1 MSIRDKQHPTTSFL
15 RRTAL
20 ACALSLLVAGA
31 AQAGHDAP
39 LPADL
44 PPFAPDKP
52 LPVADIVQRTLA
64 NGLQVWV
71 VPRDGVPRV
80 DYVLAVRGAGN
91 AADPADASGFAD
103 MLAGMLVEGTSGH
116 DSRQIAEAAQGFG
129 GGIGASA
136 GADAIFVQA
145 NALPSHAAG
154 MMDLLAEVAREP
166 AFPSAEARLQQ
177 ANALQQ
183 LKASEA
189 QPGFKATRALLKA
202 VYGDHPYA
210 RVQSSEG
217 GIAAAT
223 PDALRAAHDARF
235 RPDRALLVVAGR
247 ISPDEAMRLAEAAF
261 GDWQASGEPLPE
273 TAPARRQAPVSHV
286 LVQRDGSVQSAIR
299 LGRPAIPATDPDY
312 IPLQLASTVLG
323 GGFSSRVNQN
333 LREDKGYTYGA
344 SAYQSPARNGGRVQA
359 GADVRNEVTGAAI
372 AEFFKEFERLA
383 NEPVPAQELVDTKR
397 YVAGGY
403 LISNQLQGAV
413 ANTLASYWVGGQP
426 AGALAQ
432 YVPRIRAVDAAQVQ
446 AMARKYWNPADQS
459 IVVVGDASAIAEQL
473 APYGKFTI
481 EGAIQADGAKQQ

>member
-1 MSIRDKQHPTTSFL
+1 MNTIRTVTLL

-20 ACALSLLVAGA
+20 ACALSLLVAGG
-31 AQAGHDAP
+31 AQAGADAP
-39 LPADL
+39 LPKDL

-52 LPVADIVQRTLA
+52 LPVADIVQRTLD

-80 DYVLAVRGAGN
+80 DFVLAVRGAGN
-91 AADPADASGFAD
+91 AADAADASGFAD
-103 MLAGMLVEGTSGH
+103 MLAGMLVEGTDAR
-116 DSRQIAEAAQGFG
+116 DSKAIAEAAQGYG
-129 GGIGASA
+129 GSIGASS
-136 GADAIFVQA
+136 GADAIIVNA
-145 NALPSHAAG
+145 NALPSHAGA
-154 MMDLLAEVAREP
+154 MLDLLAEVARRP
-166 AFPSAEARLQQ
+166 NFPEGEVRLQQ

-189 QPGFKATRALLKA
+189 QPGFKATRALLSA

-210 RVQSSEG
+210 RVQPSEG

-223 PDALRAAHDARF
+223 PEALRAAHAARF

-247 ISPDEAMRLAEAAF
+247 IDADAAVRMAQAAL
-261 GDWQASGEPLPE
+261 GDWRATGDALAD
-273 TAPARRQAPVSHV
+273 TAPARREAPASRV

-299 LGRPAIPATDPDY
+299 LGRPAIPATDADY
-312 IPLQLASTVLG
+312 VPLQLASTVLG

-372 AEFFKEFERLA
+372 SEFFKEFERLA
-383 NEPVPAQELVDTKR
+383 GEPVPAQELEDTKR

-413 ANTLASYWVGGQP
+413 AGTLANNWVNGLP
-426 AGALAQ
+426 ATFLGE

-446 AMARKYWNPADQS
+446 AMARKYWVPGGQS
-459 IVVVGDASAIAEQL
+459 IIVVGDGKAIADQL
-473 APYGKFTI
+473 APYGTFVD
-481 EGAIQADGAKQQ
+481 GGAK

>member
-1 MSIRDKQHPTTSFL
+1 
-15 RRTAL
+15 
-20 ACALSLLVAGA
+20 
-31 AQAGHDAP
+31 
-39 LPADL
+39 
-44 PPFAPDKP
+44 
-52 LPVADIVQRTLA
+52 
-64 NGLQVWV
+64 
-71 VPRDGVPRV
+71 
-80 DYVLAVRGAGN
+80 
-91 AADPADASGFAD
+91 
-103 MLAGMLVEGTSGH
+103 
-116 DSRQIAEAAQGFG
+116 
-129 GGIGASA
+129 
-136 GADAIFVQA
+136 
-145 NALPSHAAG
+145 
-154 MMDLLAEVAREP
+154 
-166 AFPSAEARLQQ
+166 
-177 ANALQQ
+177 Q

-223 PDALRAAHDARF
+223 PDALRAAHEARF

-261 GDWQASGEPLPE
+261 GDWQSSGEPLPE

-344 SAYQSPARNGGRVQA
+344 SAYQAPSRNGGRVQA

-372 AEFFKEFERLA
+372 SEFFKEFTRLA
-383 NEPVPAQELVDTKR
+383 DEPVPARERVATGG

-403 LISNQLQGAV
+403 VVSNPLPGAV
-413 ANTLASYWVGGQP
+413 AGTVASNGVNGLP
-426 AGALAQ
+426 ASSLGD
-432 YVPRIRAVDAAQVQ
+432 YVPRIRAVAAATVQ
-446 AMARKYWNPADQS
+446 AMARKYWNPAGQW
-459 IVVVGDASAIAEQL
+459 IIVVGDGNAIASQV
-473 APYGKFTI
+473 AP
-481 EGAIQADGAKQQ
+481 

>member
-1 MSIRDKQHPTTSFL
+1 MSTRNTTRPNRSLL

-31 AQAGHDAP
+31 AQAADAP
-39 LPADL
+39 LPPEL

-52 LPVADIVQRTLA
+52 LPVADIVQRTLP

-91 AADPADASGFAD
+91 AADAADASGFAD
-103 MLAGMLVEGTSGH
+103 MLAGMLVEGTAEH
-116 DSRQIAEAAQGFG
+116 DSRAIAEAAQGFG

-136 GADAIFVQA
+136 GADAIFVEA
-145 NALPSHAAG
+145 NALPSHAEG
-154 MMDLLAEVAREP
+154 MLRLLAEVARQP
-166 AFPSAEARLQQ
+166 AFPADEVSLQQ

-189 QPGFKATRALLKA
+189 QPGFKATRALLAA

-210 RVQSSEG
+210 RVQASEG

-223 PDALRAAHDARF
+223 PEALQAAHAARF
-235 RPDRALLVVAGR
+235 RPDRGLLVIAGR
-247 ISPDEAMRLAEAAF
+247 ISADDALRMAESAF
-261 GDWQASGEPLPE
+261 GDWRAEGEPLPE
-273 TAPARRQAPVSHV
+273 VSPARRTAPVSHV
-286 LVQRDGSVQSAIR
+286 LVQRDGSVQSTIR

-344 SAYQSPARNGGRVQA
+344 SAYQAPSRNGGRVQA

-372 AEFFKEFERLA
+372 SEFFKEFTRLA
-383 NEPVPAQELVDTKR
+383 DEPVPAQELVDTKR

-413 ANTLASYWVGGQP
+413 AGTLASNWVNGLP
-426 AGALAQ
+426 ASFLGD
-432 YVPRIRAVDAAQVQ
+432 YVPRIRAVDAATVQ

-459 IVVVGDASAIAEQL
+459 IIVVGDGNAIASQL
-473 APYGKFTI
+473 APYGEFV
-481 EGAIQADGAKQQ
+481 EGGGD

>member
-1 MSIRDKQHPTTSFL
+1 MSAKNNLSMTL

-20 ACALSLLVAGA
+20 AGALSLLFAGA
-31 AQAGHDAP
+31 AQAGADAP
-39 LPADL
+39 LPKDL

-52 LPVADIVQRTLA
+52 LPVADIVQHTLD

-80 DYVLAVRGAGN
+80 DYVLAVRGAGY
-91 AADPADASGFAD
+91 AADAANASGFAD
-103 MLAGMLVEGTSGH
+103 MLAGMLVEGTDAH
-116 DSRQIAEAAQGFG
+116 DSRAIAEAAQGFG
-129 GGIGASA
+129 GSIGASS
-136 GADAIFVQA
+136 GADAIFVNA
-145 NALPSHAAG
+145 NALPSHAGA
-154 MMDLLAEVAREP
+154 MLELLAEVARQPSFP
-166 AFPSAEARLQQ
+166 AGEVRLQQ

-189 QPGFKATRALLKA
+189 QPGFKATRALLSA

-210 RVQSSEG
+210 RVQASEG

-223 PDALRAAHDARF
+223 PEALEAAHAARF
-235 RPDRALLVVAGR
+235 RPDRALLVIAGR
-247 ISPDEAMRLAEAAF
+247 VDADEALRMARQALGDWKVDGAPLAET
-261 GDWQASGEPLPE
+261 G
-273 TAPARRQAPVSHV
+273 PARRKAPASHV

-299 LGRPAIPATDPDY
+299 LGSPAIPATDADY
-312 IPLQLASTVLG
+312 VPLQLASTVLG

-372 AEFFKEFERLA
+372 AEFFKEFERLG
-383 NEPVPAQELVDTKR
+383 NEQVPAQELEDTKR

-413 ANTLASYWVGGQP
+413 AGTLANNWVNGLP
-426 AGALAQ
+426 ATFLGQ
-432 YVPRIRAVDAAQVQ
+432 YVPMVRAVDATQVQ
-446 AMARKYWNPADQS
+446 AMARKYWVPREQS
-459 IVVVGDASAIAEQL
+459 IIVVGDGKAIAEQL
-473 APYGKFTI
+473 APYGSFT
-481 EGAIQADGAKQQ
+481 EGGAN

>member
-1 MSIRDKQHPTTSFL
+1 MNTIRTVTLL

-20 ACALSLLVAGA
+20 ACALSLLVAGG
-31 AQAGHDAP
+31 AQAGADAP
-39 LPADL
+39 LPKDL

-52 LPVADIVQRTLA
+52 LPVADIVQRTLD

-80 DYVLAVRGAGN
+80 DFVLAVRGAGN
-91 AADPADASGFAD
+91 AADAADASGFAD
-103 MLAGMLVEGTSGH
+103 MLAGMLVEGTDAR
-116 DSRQIAEAAQGFG
+116 DSKAIAEAAQGYG
-129 GGIGASA
+129 GSIGASS
-136 GADAIFVQA
+136 GADAIIVNA
-145 NALPSHAAG
+145 NALPSHAGA
-154 MMDLLAEVAREP
+154 MLDLLAEVARRP
-166 AFPSAEARLQQ
+166 NFPEGEVRLQQ

-189 QPGFKATRALLKA
+189 QPGFKATRALLSA

-210 RVQSSEG
+210 RVQPSEG

-223 PDALRAAHDARF
+223 PDALRAAHAARF

-247 ISPDEAMRLAEAAF
+247 IDADAAVRMAQAAL
-261 GDWQASGEPLPE
+261 GDWRANGDALAE
-273 TAPARRQAPVSHV
+273 TAPARREAPASRV

-299 LGRPAIPATDPDY
+299 LGRPAIPATDADY
-312 IPLQLASTVLG
+312 VPLQLASTVLG

-372 AEFFKEFERLA
+372 SEFFKEFERLA
-383 NEPVPAQELVDTKR
+383 GEPVPAQELEDTKR

-413 ANTLASYWVGGQP
+413 AGTLANNWVNGLP
-426 AGALAQ
+426 ATFLGE

-446 AMARKYWNPADQS
+446 AMARKYWVPGGQS
-459 IVVVGDASAIAEQL
+459 IIVVGDGKAIADQL
-473 APYGKFTI
+473 APYGTFVD
-481 EGAIQADGAKQQ
+481 GGAK